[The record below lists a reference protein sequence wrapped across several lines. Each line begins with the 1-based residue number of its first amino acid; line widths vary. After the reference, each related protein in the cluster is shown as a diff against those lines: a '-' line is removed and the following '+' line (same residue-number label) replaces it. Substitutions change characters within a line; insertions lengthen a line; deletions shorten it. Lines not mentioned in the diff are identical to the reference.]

1 MVGRHDQLTE
11 LRCGDVLAD
20 LSEYLDEN
28 LPDERRERI
37 EAHLRGC
44 DYCERFGRE
53 FSGAVKALRVQLGAA
68 TPIDPDVAVRLK
80 ERLRRER
87 P

>member
-1 MVGRHDQLTE
+1 MESERLVAG

-20 LSEYLDEN
+20 LSEYLDEG
-28 LPDERRERI
+28 LTAERRDQI

-53 FSGAVKALRVQLGAA
+53 FAGAVTALRRELGAA
-68 TPIDPDVAVRLK
+68 NPIDPAVAARLK

-87 P
+87 S

>member
-1 MVGRHDQLTE
+1 MESERLVAG
-11 LRCGDVLAD
+11 LRCGEVLAD
-20 LSEYLDEN
+20 LSEYVDDG
-28 LPDERRERI
+28 LPVERRQQI

-53 FSGAVKALRVQLGAA
+53 FSGAVKALRTSLGEA
-68 TPIDPDVAVRLK
+68 TPVDPGVSARLT

-87 P
+87 S